1 MLMASRRHRGR
12 RRVIAAA
19 LLIMATVAALSGC
32 GKAEFTYVA
41 NKQEKTYFKVPS
53 NWHLVDQ
60 KPVDDF
66 IGGVNPDSQAAQN
79 AKSMYWSVAYDAS
92 DQPTANHMLSGFPT
106 ADPVIYSMIYHVP
119 QALQGSVS
127 LDFLRDFVFPVTQS
141 RRSYVEQQGG
151 GLPGFELLDDEVLT
165 PAQGIHG
172 IRVVYNYELG
182 LETMHT
188 FDFTALTNND
198 STIVYLLLIRCT
210 ARCYR
215 DRAAELDAIATSFTV
230 RSTP

>member
-1 MLMASRRHRGR
+1 MTSRRHRGR

-19 LLIMATVAALSGC
+19 VLIMATMAMLTGC
-32 GKAEFTYVA
+32 GKPEFTYVA
-41 NKQEKTYFKVPS
+41 NKDEQTYFKVPS

-79 AKSMYWSVAYDAS
+79 AKSKYWSVAYDAS
-92 DQPTANHMLSGFPT
+92 DEPTANHMLSNFPT
-106 ADPVIYSMIYHVP
+106 TEPVIYSMIYHVP

-127 LDFLRDFVFPVTQS
+127 MDFLRDFVFPVTES
-141 RRSYVEQQGG
+141 RRSYLEQQGG

-165 PAQGIHG
+165 PDKGIHG

-182 LETMHT
+182 LETVHT
-188 FDFTALTNND
+188 FDFTAYVNND
-198 STIVYLLLIRCT
+198 ATVVYLLLIRCT

-215 DRAAELDAIATSFTV
+215 DRAEQLDSIATSFTV
-230 RSTP
+230 RSKT